1 MTHRVLILIDVDVK
15 VSLINPPNRRRGAV
29 IYSTMELE
37 ELVELTELV
46 ERRLG
51 GQVAPPS
58 PKAWRSC
65 PSLERVGT
73 EIAMLPPVQASPV

>member
-1 MTHRVLILIDVDVK
+1 
-15 VSLINPPNRRRGAV
+15 
-29 IYSTMELE
+29 MELE

-46 ERRLG
+46 ERRLTGRELG